1 MLNKYRAFGSWST
14 ELVNYCGEG
23 LDFKLAPQ
31 WGCQLWL
38 APAVQRPL
46 QQLKVSNNLR
56 LQYKNTL
63 FIGKVVHAFSALPS
77 TNSYAQELLSKSTP
91 IEGTVITAAE
101 QTAGRG
107 QIGSRWYSP
116 ARLCISMSVILYP
129 RFLEARRQFGLNIIA
144 ALAVRDTVQRFL
156 ADGPPCRVKWPND
169 VYLGGKKV
177 AGILI
182 QNQIAG
188 RQLQH
193 TIIGIGLNVNVEHFP
208 PDLPLATSLRQAGGA
223 LVDLRAVEEA
233 LGRALEQ
240 RYLALR
246 GKQTAILQ
254 EAYYESLLG
263 YEESSRYLLPSGREV
278 VAVGKGVDEDGR
290 LRLWFD
296 GQEQVFGLKEIQ
308 WLPD

>member
-1 MLNKYRAFGSWST
+1 M
-14 ELVNYCGEG
+14 
-23 LDFKLAPQ
+23 
-31 WGCQLWL
+31 
-38 APAVQRPL
+38 
-46 QQLKVSNNLR
+46 
-56 LQYKNTL
+56 QYKNTL

-77 TNSYAQELLSKSTP
+77 TNSHAQELLSKSTP

-116 ARLCISMSVILYP
+116 ASLCISMSVILYP

-144 ALAVRDTVQRFL
+144 ALAVRDTVQHFL

-169 VYLGGKKV
+169 VYLAGKKV

-193 TIIGIGLNVNVEHFP
+193 TIIGIGLNVNVEQFP
-208 PDLPLATSLRQAGGA
+208 PALPLAISLRQAGGA
-223 LVDLRAVEEA
+223 LYDLWAVEEA

-246 GKQTAILQ
+246 GKQIASLQ
-254 EAYYESLLG
+254 EEYYENLLG
-263 YEESSRYLLPSGREV
+263 YGESCRYLLPGGREV

-296 GQEQVFGLKEIQ
+296 GQEQAFGLKEIQ